1 MCEWSNEQVMALRRH
16 DLVEA
21 GPTRLERPQHRGHQ
35 KKRGITGKLTGLLTY
50 LSIGR
55 GKADIGLVGLV
66 WNGVGGTKQST

>member
-1 MCEWSNEQVMALRRH
+1 MCGWLNEQVMALRRH

-21 GPTRLERPQHRGHQ
+21 GPTRPERAQHREHK
-35 KKRGITGKLTGLLTY
+35 KKRSITGKLTGPLTY